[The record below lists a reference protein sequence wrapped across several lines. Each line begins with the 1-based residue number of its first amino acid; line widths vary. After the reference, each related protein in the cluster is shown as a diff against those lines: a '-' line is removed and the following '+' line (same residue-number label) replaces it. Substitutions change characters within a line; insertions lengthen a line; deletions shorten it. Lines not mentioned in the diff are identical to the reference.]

1 MRLLPPRAT
10 GVSAV
15 SRGLAGELPAWGNM
29 AAWRGRRQR
38 RRTSSAG
45 WISFPVPGKSR
56 YVWAVPCPMPSASG
70 GPPFRRMAAQQL
82 SRPPP
87 GETPPQPCEDK
98 HPTRNGSP
106 HHRQGKSGA
115 HRQKQHLTPPGN
127 TEDDS
132 PRISEFEMQA
142 DTGTLGHK
150 PDPAGDGALPDRISR
165 VRCRMQWTR
174 AALAR
179 FLGCDEALVREW
191 ESGAART
198 PATVLRWLDAAD
210 IWLDAHPPPDDWRA
224 RPRQPAKIAT
234 RSA

>member
-1 MRLLPPRAT
+1 
-10 GVSAV
+10 
-15 SRGLAGELPAWGNM
+15 
-29 AAWRGRRQR
+29 
-38 RRTSSAG
+38 
-45 WISFPVPGKSR
+45 
-56 YVWAVPCPMPSASG
+56 
-70 GPPFRRMAAQQL
+70 
-82 SRPPP
+82 
-87 GETPPQPCEDK
+87 
-98 HPTRNGSP
+98 
-106 HHRQGKSGA
+106 
-115 HRQKQHLTPPGN
+115 
-127 TEDDS
+127 
-132 PRISEFEMQA
+132 MQA
-142 DTGTLGHK
+142 DTGTVGHK